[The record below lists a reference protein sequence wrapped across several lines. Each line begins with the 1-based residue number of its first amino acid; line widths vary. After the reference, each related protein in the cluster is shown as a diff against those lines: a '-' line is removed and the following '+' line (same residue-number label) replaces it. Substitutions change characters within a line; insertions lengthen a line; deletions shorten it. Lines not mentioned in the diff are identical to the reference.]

1 MQHLEKILKEEDAT
15 AIIILGGSIQRFRK
29 RLAKAIQLY
38 EKKDSPLL
46 LITGQDIHSD
56 KTVMEMLKGKEFVYE
71 NKSFNTYDNAVNSF
85 EMLRIMKA
93 HDPFDLTNED
103 YSMHYLSFSDIIVV
117 TDTLHMPR
125 AKRYFSRV
133 FKDSYNISFAKV
145 EEEKADLINKLIY
158 EGIGYFLSF
167 LPNEYL
173 NFAKSVKQKYFPRL

>member
-1 MQHLEKILKEEDAT
+1 MQHLENILKEENGT
-15 AIIILGGSIQRFRK
+15 
-29 RLAKAIQLY
+29 
-38 EKKDSPLL
+38 
-46 LITGQDIHSD
+46 
-56 KTVMEMLKGKEFVYE
+56 
-71 NKSFNTYDNAVNSF
+71 VNSF

-93 HDPFDLTNED
+93 HDPFNLTNED
-103 YSMHYLSFSDIIVV
+103 YSMHYGSFSDIIVV

-125 AKRYFSRV
+125 AKRYFSKV